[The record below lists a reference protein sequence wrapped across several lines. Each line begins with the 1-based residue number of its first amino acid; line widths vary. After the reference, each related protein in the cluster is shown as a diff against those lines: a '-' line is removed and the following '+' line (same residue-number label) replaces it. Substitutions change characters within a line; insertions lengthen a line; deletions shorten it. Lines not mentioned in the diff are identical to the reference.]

1 MRLCSASNAVVPS
14 SSLLRFLRFQAEE
27 LCFFAPSCVA
37 ASSFPP
43 SQKTGSNTRPVS
55 QRLPNKTRFLTTTSR
70 KQATIESFLLPLD
83 FLRPSRHGLPP
94 FPSSASSH
102 RIDKL
107 DLSQGKPSLNRLR
120 STDARPLLSKFWTH
134 KERKEKPRLKSTD
147 LPPLPS
153 FLDDYGGASI
163 GRNKSV
169 KAANELKLRC
179 TEFDKD
185 GKVTLMDGEFKKTEL
200 IAKVWHHSWGKNQCE
215 LISDA
220 I

>member
-1 MRLCSASNAVVPS
+1 MRLCPGRNAVVPS

-27 LCFFAPSCVA
+27 LCFFTPSCVA
-37 ASSFPP
+37 ASSFPGT
-43 SQKTGSNTRPVS
+43 QKTGSNTLSVRLRRPNN
-55 QRLPNKTRFLTTTSR
+55 PRFLTTTCR
-70 KQATIESFLLPLD
+70 KQATIESSLFSLD
-83 FLRPSRHGLPP
+83 LLRPSRHGLPP
-94 FPSSASSH
+94 FSSSASSH
-102 RIDKL
+102 RIDRH
-107 DLSQGKPSLNRLR
+107 DLSQEKPALTRLR
-120 STDARPLLSKFWTH
+120 STDARPLLSNFWKH

-200 IAKVWHHSWGKNQCE
+200 IAKVWQHS
-215 LISDA
+215 
-220 I
+220 